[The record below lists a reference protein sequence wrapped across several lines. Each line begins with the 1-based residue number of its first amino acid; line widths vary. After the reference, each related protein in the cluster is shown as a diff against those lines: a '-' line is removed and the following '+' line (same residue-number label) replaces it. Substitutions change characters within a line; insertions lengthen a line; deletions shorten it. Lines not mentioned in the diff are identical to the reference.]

1 MTRPD
6 ITLQD
11 LIAGV
16 DREVGDGDDLG
27 KVREA
32 KRRAMALADLG
43 DHLIDHFV
51 ARARAAGMPWSQI
64 GEALGVT
71 KQAAQQRFVA
81 PNLSRYT
88 ERAKHAVAI
97 AEERARAL
105 GQPYIGTE
113 HLLLGLLGEPEAI
126 AAKVIVERVGEPVG
140 AIDRRLTAA
149 LPTGEAPPQ
158 GRPQYTDLSKA
169 ALSESLAAAVELG
182 HNFIGTEHL
191 LLGLLRTP
199 AGLAARQLDDLG
211 VRHDDARARI
221 VALIEEVLAARG
233 GKRRR

>member
-1 MTRPD
+1 MSQPD
-6 ITLQD
+6 ISLQE
-11 LIAGV
+11 LITRV

-32 KRRAMALADLG
+32 KRRATALADLG

-51 ARARAAGMPWSQI
+51 ARARAAGTPWSQV

-71 KQAAQQRFVA
+71 KQAAQQRYVA

-97 AEERARAL
+97 AEQRARAL
-105 GQPYIGTE
+105 GQPCIGTE

-126 AAKVIVERVGEPVG
+126 AAKVIVERAGAPAD
-140 AIDRRLTAA
+140 AIDRRLAAA
-149 LPTGEAPPQ
+149 LPTGDAPSS

-169 ALSESLAAAVELG
+169 ALAESLAAAVELG

-199 AGLAARQLDDLG
+199 EGVAARQLDELG
-211 VRHDDARARI
+211 VRYDDARARVI
-221 VALIEEVLAARG
+221 AMIQEVLATRG
-233 GKRRR
+233 RRR